1 MPDLKSE
8 ASLVL
13 EEHRRSIDELHR
25 KLASMPGVDK
35 DRLADAVE
43 KFKAATQRFHDDA
56 LACVGM

>member
-8 ASLVL
+8 ASKVL

-35 DRLADAVE
+35 DRLAHAFE
-43 KFKAATQRFHDDA
+43 KFKAASQTFHDDA